1 METKSFVR
9 LLRKV
14 IREEV
19 GKAIKQALTEQ
30 TNHKKVINHGM
41 DLHNLTENPSPRKSV
56 VKKKKSFTKN
66 SMLNDLLNETA
77 DTADFGSMSNR
88 PLVMQ
93 DMETK
98 DDWPAM
104 KYESSMAEAFGMTR
118 KPQPL
123 ATTTTDGRPVDM
135 SNQNVAKT
143 VDIMTK
149 DYSALMKAIDKKK
162 GR

>member
-19 GKAIKQALTEQ
+19 SKAIKQALNEQ
-30 TNHKKVINHGM
+30 PNHKSVIKHGIG
-41 DLHNLTENPSPRKSV
+41 LHNLAENPGPRKSV
-56 VKKKKSFTKN
+56 VKKKKTFTKN
-66 SMLNDLLNETA
+66 SMLNDILNETA
-77 DTADFGSMSNR
+77 GTADFSTMNDG
-88 PLVMQ
+88 PLVTQGMA
-93 DMETK
+93 TK
-98 DDWPAM
+98 EEWPTM
-104 KYESSMAEAFGMTR
+104 KYESSMAEAFGMTK

-135 SNQNVAKT
+135 SNENVAKT

-162 GR
+162 GK